1 MEIINV
7 NGVSINAEKVTTSI
21 NSISITV
28 SGSTLDDVKRVF
40 SPATALTVS
49 DGEGN
54 VYGRYDNVSFES
66 VTEYSDG
73 AVTVTMHILSNT
85 EIAIKQLQISQSEQ
99 DEAIAELYGME
110 V

>member
-7 NGVSINAEKVTTSI
+7 NGVSYNAENVTTSL
-21 NSISITV
+21 NSISFTV
-28 SGSTLDDVKRVF
+28 SDTTIDILKESFL
-40 SPATALTVS
+40 SATSLSVS

-54 VYGRYDNVSFES
+54 VYGTYDNISFES
-66 VTEYSDG
+66 ITEYGDK
-73 AVTVTMHILSNT
+73 TVMITMHILTAT
-85 EIAIKQLQISQSEQ
+85 EIAIKQLQVSQAEQ

>member
-7 NGVSINAEKVTTSI
+7 NGVSYNAENVTTSL
-21 NSISITV
+21 NSISFTISDTTID
-28 SGSTLDDVKRVF
+28 TLKETF
-40 SPATALTVS
+40 SSATSLTVS
-49 DGEGN
+49 DSEGT
-54 VYGRYDNVSFES
+54 VYGTYENVSFES

-73 AVTVTMHILSNT
+73 TVMVTMHILTTT
-85 EIAIKQLQISQSEQ
+85 EIAIKQLQASQAEQ